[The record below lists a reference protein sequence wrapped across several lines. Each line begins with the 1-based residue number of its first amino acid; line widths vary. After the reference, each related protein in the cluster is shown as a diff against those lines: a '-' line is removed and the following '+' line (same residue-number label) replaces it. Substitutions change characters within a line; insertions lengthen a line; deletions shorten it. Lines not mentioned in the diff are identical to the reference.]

1 MLFVRLINYLKIEIE
16 LNKNMLKD
24 SENFWT
30 EFFVHLL
37 QRMFFKGSFKY
48 IVKYIPRENNQ
59 QYNKTTI
66 KKKKNFK

>member
-30 EFFVHLL
+30 EFFVQFVVENVF
-37 QRMFFKGSFKY
+37 QRF
-48 IVKYIPRENNQ
+48 I
-59 QYNKTTI
+59 
-66 KKKKNFK
+66 